1 MTRKKGQRIPPKG
14 TIGSRASGRRPSAR
28 RVQEVDSSRPRLVSS
43 RSRTDLGPT
52 REERRREIRAVF
64 GVLWLSVFIFLVLS
78 GTLLTYQSWAFLAGD
93 KEDAVVPIVVGLP
106 YEDAALSVEQSGL
119 VLRVRNQ
126 AYSDDVDTDLVIEQ
140 VPAGGSH
147 VKIDR
152 EVLVDVSLGSR
163 TLTTPNVIGLD
174 RAEAEAQLEALG
186 VVPRFQPPRYSDV
199 APNGTVINQRPP
211 SGAPI
216 ALGEGVE
223 LVTSAGPLNRAVE
236 MPNLTGLAYEQALQ
250 IINNERLVLR
260 RVSRTYILGAREIT
274 VSSQYPLAG
283 SQVMQ
288 GEDVLLTLSVPTE
301 YETLGRRT
309 FRVSVDIPESAGT
322 VRVRITVQDRY
333 ETNEVYAQD
342 HTGPAT
348 VEQLIT
354 SYGRSTVRILFG
366 NRLIREETF

>member
-1 MTRKKGQRIPPKG
+1 LTYKKGKSVAPKG
-14 TIGSRASGRRPSAR
+14 SIGSRASTRRKSR
-28 RVQEVDSSRPRLVSS
+28 QRVAEVGSGRPRLVPS
-43 RSRTDLGPT
+43 RTRTDLGPT
-52 REERRREIRAVF
+52 REEKRREIRAVL

-93 KEDAVVPIVVGLP
+93 KEDTVVPTVVGFP
-106 YEDAALSVEQSGL
+106 YEDAALSVEQAGL

-126 AYSDDVDTDLVIEQ
+126 AYSDDVGADRVIEQ
-140 VPAGGSH
+140 VPAGGAR

-174 RAEAEAQLEALG
+174 RAEAEAQLDALG
-186 VVPRFQPPRYSDV
+186 VRSRFQPPRYSDV
-199 APNGTVINQRPP
+199 APSGTVINQRPP
-211 SGAPI
+211 AGAPI
-216 ALGEGVE
+216 ALGETVE

-236 MPNLTGLAYEQALQ
+236 MPRLEGLPYQQALE
-250 IINNERLVLR
+250 IIKSERLVLR
-260 RVSRTYILGAREIT
+260 RVSRTYLIGAREIT
-274 VSSQYPLAG
+274 VASQYPIPG

-288 GEDVLLTLSVPTE
+288 GEDVLLTVAVPTE
-301 YETLGRRT
+301 YESGGKRT
-309 FRVSVDIPESAGT
+309 FRISVDIPGSAGS

-354 SYGRSTVRILFG
+354 SYGRTTVRVLFG

>member
-1 MTRKKGQRIPPKG
+1 MTYKKGKSVAPKG
-14 TIGSRASGRRPSAR
+14 SIGSRASTRRKSR
-28 RVQEVDSSRPRLVSS
+28 QRVAEVGSGRPRLVPS
-43 RSRTDLGPT
+43 RTRTDLGPT
-52 REERRREIRAVF
+52 REEKRREIRAVL

-93 KEDAVVPIVVGLP
+93 KEDTVVPTVVGFP
-106 YEDAALSVEQSGL
+106 YEDAALSVEQAGL

-126 AYSDDVDTDLVIEQ
+126 AYSDDVGADRVIEQ
-140 VPAGGSH
+140 VPAGGAR

-174 RAEAEAQLEALG
+174 RAEAEAQLDALG
-186 VVPRFQPPRYSDV
+186 VRSRFQPPRYSDV
-199 APNGTVINQRPP
+199 APSGTVINQRPP
-211 SGAPI
+211 AGAPI
-216 ALGEGVE
+216 ALGETVE

-236 MPNLTGLAYEQALQ
+236 MPRLEGLPYQQALE
-250 IINNERLVLR
+250 IIKSERLVLR
-260 RVSRTYILGAREIT
+260 RVSRTYLIGAREIT
-274 VSSQYPLAG
+274 VASQYPIPG

-288 GEDVLLTLSVPTE
+288 GEDVLLTLAVPTE
-301 YETLGRRT
+301 YESRGRRT

-354 SYGRSTVRILFG
+354 SYGRTTVRVLFG